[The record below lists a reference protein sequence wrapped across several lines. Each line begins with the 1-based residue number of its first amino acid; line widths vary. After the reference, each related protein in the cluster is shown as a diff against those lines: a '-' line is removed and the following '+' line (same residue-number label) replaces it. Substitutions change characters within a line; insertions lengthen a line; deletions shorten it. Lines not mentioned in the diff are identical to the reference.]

1 MTPIAME
8 EPQGPQ
14 SGSFT
19 LSRMQ
24 GGGRRE
30 RKKGGRTNRK
40 CYARMVSKENIT
52 RFSRSRRLLL
62 ATGVHR
68 QGAPAGRGGRWMV
81 SGAEDELPHLPVL
94 AARLQPQGWALPLRA
109 VCRSWGRRRGF
120 VFFPQLPNSRP
131 APGPDSGGGASQAS
145 RIAQISSKSSEST
158 FYFVSY

>member
-62 ATGVHR
+62 ATGIHR

-94 AARLQPQGWALPLRA
+94 AARLQPQG
-109 VCRSWGRRRGF
+109 
-120 VFFPQLPNSRP
+120 
-131 APGPDSGGGASQAS
+131 
-145 RIAQISSKSSEST
+145 
-158 FYFVSY
+158 

>member
-1 MTPIAME
+1 MTPTVME

-24 GGGRRE
+24 GGGG

-40 CYARMVSKENIT
+40 CYPSMVSKENIT
-52 RFSRSRRLLL
+52 HFSRSRRLLL

-81 SGAEDELPHLPVL
+81 LGADDELPHLPAL
-94 AARLQPQGWALPLRA
+94 AARLQPQGRALPLRA

-131 APGPDSGGGASQAS
+131 ALEPDGGAGASQAS
-145 RIAQISSKSSEST
+145 RKAQIPS
-158 FYFVSY
+158 